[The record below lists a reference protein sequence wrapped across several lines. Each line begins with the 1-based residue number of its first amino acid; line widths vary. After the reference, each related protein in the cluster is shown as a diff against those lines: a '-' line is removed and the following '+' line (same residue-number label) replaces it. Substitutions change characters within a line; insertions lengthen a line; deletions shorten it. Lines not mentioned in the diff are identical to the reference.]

1 MSSRT
6 PEYEQ
11 EVVRTLRLVRGLIYA
26 VMGIA
31 AAFALFAVLAFVLS
45 VTVSSS
51 SGGSPNV
58 RHAGI
63 DMHAPLKAESTLG
76 NTTESGLFA
85 EVTIQAVRRDSRLT
99 VTASVRGMNATA
111 ALPET
116 WKLYLTDNTQQPMQ
130 VEVLETTRDG
140 VTIRASLEIPAGKTP
155 QFLHVDP
162 DASHGDLY
170 FDIPPG

>member
-1 MSSRT
+1 MPNRT

-11 EVVRTLRLVRGLIYA
+11 EVVRTLRLVRGIIYT
-26 VMGIA
+26 VMALVG
-31 AAFALFAVLAFVLS
+31 AFALFAVLAFVLS
-45 VTVSSS
+45 VTVSGSSGDS
-51 SGGSPNV
+51 SGGGTD
-58 RHAGI
+58 A
-63 DMHAPLKAESTLG
+63 HAPLRAGTKLG
-76 NTTESGLFA
+76 NSTAAGLFA
-85 EVTIQAVRRDSRLT
+85 EVTIRTVQRDSRLT
-99 VTASVRGMNATA
+99 VTANVRGMNATA

-140 VTIRASLEIPAGKTP
+140 VTIRASLDIPAGKTP

-162 DASHGDLY
+162 DTSHGDLY